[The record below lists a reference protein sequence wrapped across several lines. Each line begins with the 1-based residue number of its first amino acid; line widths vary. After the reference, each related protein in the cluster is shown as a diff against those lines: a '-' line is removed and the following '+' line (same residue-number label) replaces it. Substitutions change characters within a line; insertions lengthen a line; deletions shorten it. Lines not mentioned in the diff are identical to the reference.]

1 MGPAVH
7 FEQEVLDHMDRMS
20 PAPKEPPQAARPA
33 KKRAYVKQ
41 TDVPAVSLDEAL
53 RIPFAI
59 ANEYGKQP
67 ASPLEVGKA
76 LDLLPNT
83 GHFRA
88 LAGAAVAY
96 GVTEGGAWADAIAL
110 TDIGR
115 RIVAPTVEG
124 DDEAA
129 KREALMQPRVVREF
143 LERYDESPLPTTHI
157 GVNVLETMGVPADR
171 GEATFDLIVESA
183 ESLGLITEVSS
194 KKFINLRGIQ
204 SRLRVVPTP
213 DEEEG
218 EAGPASEVGDSPGD
232 RPPGTV
238 SDIPDVPEPH
248 ERNRRVFVSHGSN
261 RQIVEH
267 VKELLEYG
275 EYEPVV
281 SVERETTSK
290 PVPEKVLDDMRTC
303 AAGIIH
309 VGVEKVITD
318 AEGAEHPQLN
328 SNVLIEIGAAMALY
342 GKNFIL
348 LVEEGATLP
357 SNLQG
362 LYEVRY
368 EGKSMDAG
376 ATMKLLKAFKA
387 FKA

>member
-1 MGPAVH
+1 
-7 FEQEVLDHMDRMS
+7 MDRMS

-33 KKRAYVKQ
+33 KKRVYVKQ
-41 TDVPAVSLDEAL
+41 SDVPTVTLEEAL

-59 ANEYGKQP
+59 ANEYGKHP

-83 GHFRA
+83 GHFRK

-96 GVTEGGAWADAIAL
+96 GVTDGGAYAEAIGL
-110 TDIGR
+110 TDLGR
-115 RIVAPTVEG
+115 RIVAPTAEG
-124 DDEAA
+124 DDMAA
-129 KREALMQPRVVREF
+129 RREALLRPRVVREF
-143 LERYDESPLPTTHI
+143 LERYDGSPLPTTQI
-157 GVNVLETMGVPADR
+157 GVNVLETLDVPADR
-171 GEATFDLIVESA
+171 GETTLELIVAGA
-183 ESLGLITEVSS
+183 ESLGLITPVNG
-194 KKFINLRGIQ
+194 KKFVNLRGFQ
-204 SRLRVVPTP
+204 SHLRAVPDP
-213 DEEEG
+213 DAE
-218 EAGPASEVGDSPGD
+218 DSPNQED
-232 RPPGTV
+232 RAAVAAVDPEAMDDPPRLV
-238 SDIPDVPEPH
+238 SEALDESEPQ

-261 RQIVEH
+261 RQIVQH
-267 VKELLEYG
+267 LKELLEYG

-290 PVPEKVLDDMRTC
+290 PVPDKVLDDMRTC
-303 AAGIIH
+303 GAGIIH

-318 AEGAEHPQLN
+318 AAGAEHPQLN

-342 GKNFIL
+342 GRNFIL
-348 LVEEGATLP
+348 LVEEGTTLP

-376 ATMKLLKAFKA
+376 ATMKLLKAFKE

>member
-1 MGPAVH
+1 
-7 FEQEVLDHMDRMS
+7 MDRMS

-41 TDVPAVSLDEAL
+41 SDVPAVPLDEAL

-59 ANEYGKQP
+59 AKEYAKQP

-76 LDLLPNT
+76 LDVLPNT

-88 LAGAAVAY
+88 LTGAAVAY
-96 GVTEGGAWADAIAL
+96 GLTEGGAQADTIVL
-110 TDIGR
+110 TELGR
-115 RIVAPTVEG
+115 RVVAPTIEG

-143 LERYDESPLPTTHI
+143 LERYDGSPLPTTHI
-157 GVNVLETMGVPADR
+157 GVNVLETMGVPTDR
-171 GEATFDLIVESA
+171 GEATFDLIVKSA
-183 ESLGLITEVSS
+183 ESLGLITEVSG
-194 KKFINLRGIQ
+194 KQFVNLRGIQ
-204 SRLRVVPTP
+204 NRLRVVPAP
-213 DEEEG
+213 DEEVDDE
-218 EAGPASEVGDSPGD
+218 PAPAAEVGGSFGD

-238 SDIPDVPEPH
+238 PDIPEVPDPH

-318 AEGAEHPQLN
+318 ADGAEHPQLN

-342 GKNFIL
+342 GRNFIL
-348 LVEEGATLP
+348 LVEEGASLP